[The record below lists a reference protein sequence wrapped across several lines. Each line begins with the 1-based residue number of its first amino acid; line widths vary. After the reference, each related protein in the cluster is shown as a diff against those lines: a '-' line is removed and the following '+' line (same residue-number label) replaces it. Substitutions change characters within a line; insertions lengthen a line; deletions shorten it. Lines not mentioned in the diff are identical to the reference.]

1 MSKVT
6 TLDAVMENVQDGMT
20 IAIGGFLGIGTPL
33 RAVEKL
39 VDRKIKD
46 MTLISIVNAHPMA
59 KGEFD
64 IAPLFR
70 NGQVRKLI
78 CSHTGTCPEVVAA
91 YKDGTLEIEFFSLGT
106 LVEKLRAGGSG
117 LGGVLTPTGV
127 GTLVEKG
134 KPKLAIGG
142 REYLLEMP
150 LRSDLCF
157 VKGFRADPLGNI
169 QYRGV
174 SLNSNPVLAMS
185 SDFTI
190 AEVDELV
197 EVGDIPPENVGTPGV
212 FVKGV
217 YQGDSFEQH
226 QKLISDFWIGAGQLR
241 A

>member
-78 CSHTGTCPEVVAA
+78 CSHTGTCPEAVAA

-142 REYLLEMP
+142 REYLLDMP
-150 LRSDLCF
+150 LR
-157 VKGFRADPLGNI
+157 
-169 QYRGV
+169 
-174 SLNSNPVLAMS
+174 
-185 SDFTI
+185 
-190 AEVDELV
+190 
-197 EVGDIPPENVGTPGV
+197 
-212 FVKGV
+212 
-217 YQGDSFEQH
+217 
-226 QKLISDFWIGAGQLR
+226 
-241 A
+241 